1 MTPVSY
7 FQIPAEALVPSR
19 REIGARLGA
28 HGREVPEELIE
39 KAREDLLPHIRAC
52 CSFVRVPVTRT
63 GERAVDLGFG
73 PIGSRDLA
81 SCLDGC
87 SRAVVSAVTLCSEVD
102 RYLLRLAAVSPAGQ
116 FTADALA
123 SAYAE
128 AACDYAEKI
137 IFGDAPRSFRFS
149 PGYGDFPLSFQ
160 PDVLRLTDAGRRLG
174 ITLGRS
180 FLMSPSK
187 SVTSVTGIKDENA
200 DET

>member
-7 FQIPAEALVPSR
+7 FQISAEALVPSR
-19 REIGARLGA
+19 REIGARLGS

-39 KAREDLLPHIRAC
+39 KARDDLVPHIRAG
-52 CSFVRVPVTRT
+52 CSFVLVPVTRT
-63 GERAVDLGFG
+63 GEGAVDLGFG
-73 PIGSRDLA
+73 LIESRDLA
-81 SCLDGC
+81 SCLVGC
-87 SRAVVSAVTLCSEVD
+87 SRAVVSAVTLGSEVD
-102 RYLLRLAAVSPAGQ
+102 RYLLRLGAVSPAGQ

-187 SVTSVTGIKDENA
+187 SVTSVTGIKDENV